1 MPWIKGGALIKA
13 IKTRTI
19 QLGLGSLC
27 LIFILLLQSEQP
39 AFLNRING
47 LVYDY
52 LSKLSLHQKK
62 QFPRVA
68 IIDIDDYSVQQEGRW
83 PWPRDKIA
91 LLLNNLKNLGVKV
104 VAFDIVFSE
113 VEKNYAL
120 SLKEKV
126 AQLPF
131 AQKGMQQQIMHLLNE
146 IEPYVDNDQIFAS
159 ALSSNNAVLGYL
171 LHYDAQVKK
180 GSLPRPLLDQNKQ
193 PIDGTNYIVPEFLG
207 YNGILPLFLKS
218 SPHAGFVSNIPD
230 LDGVIRHGSLLGNYA
245 NKLYANIALAA
256 AMQYLAA
263 DHVKLVTH
271 VSRGKELLDGI
282 TIKDIFIPT
291 NHKGQILIPFWG
303 LPGTIDYYSASDV
316 IQNKL
321 SPNELA
327 GSIVIVGSTM
337 VLLADLHQTPLSQ
350 TFPGAEI
357 NANIITAILTQAALV
372 EFNWNT
378 ITGILTICALGG
390 ILVLA
395 FPFCSPFILLL
406 FYFLIIIVISGI
418 SFLLFNYQNIF
429 IAPALIFLLSTLLAI
444 INFSYDFILEK
455 RQKNKIKQLFGQYV
469 PPSYVKKLTDFS
481 ETYCME
487 GETREMTVFFADI
500 RDFTTLSEHLE
511 AKEIKRL
518 LNEFFTPI
526 TDIIFSHKGTIDKY
540 VGDMIMAF
548 WGAPLPD
555 DDHCYHAISAALTIK
570 DNLEE
575 INKKLLEVNL
585 PYIRIGM
592 GLATG
597 LMDVGDMGSEF
608 RRSYTVLGDTVNLAS
623 RLQDLTKY
631 YQIPILVN
639 ESSQMKETPF
649 LWCLVDQITVKGR
662 HIPLKIYEPLGYKQ
676 DASPE
681 LLAELQE
688 YEQGLKCYYGQE
700 WDKAKEQF
708 LKLLARD
715 PERHLYQIFLS
726 RIEDFIQKPPPKDWN
741 GVFVHTQK

>member
-1 MPWIKGGALIKA
+1 MIKA
-13 IKTRTI
+13 IKNRTI
-19 QLGLGSLC
+19 QFGLGILC
-27 LIFILLLQSEQP
+27 LIVILVLQSEQP
-39 AFLNRING
+39 SFLNRING
-47 LVYDY
+47 LIYDY
-52 LSKLSLHQKK
+52 LSKLNLHQKK
-62 QFPRVA
+62 NFPRVV
-68 IIDIDDYSVQQEGRW
+68 IIDIDDYSVQREGRW

-91 LLLNNLKNLGVKV
+91 LLLNNLKNLGVRV
-104 VAFDIVFSE
+104 VAFDIVFSD
-113 VEKNYAL
+113 VEKNYAQ

-126 AQLPF
+126 AQLAF
-131 AQKGMQQQIMHLLNE
+131 TQKDMQQQIIHLLNE

-159 ALSSNNAVLGYL
+159 TLSSNNAVLGYL
-171 LHYDAQVKK
+171 LHYDVQVKK
-180 GSLPRPLLDQNKQ
+180 GSLPQPLLNQNAK
-193 PIDGTNYIVPEFLG
+193 PIDATNYIVPEFLG
-207 YNGILPLFLKS
+207 YNGILPLFLKA

-256 AMQYLAA
+256 AMQYLAT

-271 VSRGKELLDGI
+271 ARHGKELLDGI

-321 SPNELA
+321 SPNELT

-357 NANIITAILTQAALV
+357 NANIITAILTQEALA

-378 ITGILTICALGG
+378 VTGILAISVLGG
-390 ILVLA
+390 ILVIL

-406 FYFLIIIVISGI
+406 FYFLIITLISGT
-418 SFLLFNYQNIF
+418 SFLLFHYQNTF
-429 IAPALIFLLSTLLAI
+429 IAPAIIFLLTTLLAI

-469 PPSYVKKLTDFS
+469 PPSYVKKLTDS
-481 ETYCME
+481 ENSSME

-555 DDHCYHAISAALTIK
+555 NEHCYHAISAALTIK

-631 YQIPILVN
+631 YQISILVN
-639 ESSQMKETPF
+639 ESSQMQDTPF
-649 LWCLVDQITVKGR
+649 LWRLVDQITVKGR
-662 HIPLKIYEPLGYKQ
+662 HIPVKIYEPLGYRKE
-676 DASPE
+676 APPE

-688 YEQGLKCYYGQE
+688 YEQGLKCYYAQE
-700 WDKAKEQF
+700 WEKAKEQF
-708 LKLLARD
+708 LKLLAQD
-715 PERHLYQIFLS
+715 PERRLYQIFLR